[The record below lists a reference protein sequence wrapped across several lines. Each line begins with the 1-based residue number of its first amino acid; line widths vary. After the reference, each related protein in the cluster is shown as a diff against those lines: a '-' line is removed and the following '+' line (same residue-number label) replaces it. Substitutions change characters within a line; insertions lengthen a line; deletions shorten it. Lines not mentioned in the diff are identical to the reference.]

1 VRFFPMCEYEGD
13 GRFRSRLTG
22 ETTEVTTR
30 RAVVDATYMAS
41 RVPAT
46 EPPPFAV
53 ADGVRCVPVGQL
65 TSVDEPPAGYVIVG
79 GGKTALDAGC
89 WLLDRGTPP
98 ERITWIRPRDS
109 WLLNRTFFQPGPGV
123 AMTFEGVVL
132 EIEAVAECSS
142 IDEAFEQ
149 LERNQVMLR
158 TDPTVTPTMMKGATL
173 SVGELEQ
180 LRRIENVVRLG
191 HVERIDLDEI
201 VLEHGSIPTTPDH
214 LHIHCAAAGLPD
226 NPGVP
231 IFTDDTVTLQVVSR
245 VSLPLSGGMIGHLEA
260 TSRTTAEKNQLLPP
274 NPWPHTPF
282 DFMRHVLNGIRSEM
296 QWQDGDGLQAWVDA
310 SRLNLVKGIDADPD
324 QSRVVELQGRFLTAL
339 FPAMAKI
346 DEWTALATPAERA
359 RIFEPAAAEGA

>member
-1 VRFFPMCEYEGD
+1 MT

-22 ETTEVTTR
+22 QTTEVTAR

-46 EPPPFAV
+46 DPPPFLV

-65 TSVDEPPAGYVIVG
+65 TAVDEPPAGYVIVG

-109 WLLNRTFFQPGPGV
+109 WLLNRTYFQPGPGV
-123 AMTFEGVVL
+123 AVTFEGVVL

-158 TDPTVTPTMMKGATL
+158 TDRSVTPTMMKGATL
-173 SVGELEQ
+173 SLGELDQ
-180 LRRIENVVRLG
+180 LRRIQNVVRLG

-214 LHIHCAAAGLPD
+214 LHIHCAASGLPD
-226 NPGVP
+226 NPAVP
-231 IFTDDTVTLQVVSR
+231 IFTDDTITLQVVTR

-260 TSRTTAEKNQLLPP
+260 TGRTTAEKNRLLAPQP
-274 NPWPHTPF
+274 VAAHTVRLHAARPER
-282 DFMRHVLNGIRSEM
+282 D
-296 QWQDGDGLQAWVDA
+296 QDRDA
-310 SRLNLVKGIDADPD
+310 VA
-324 QSRVVELQGRFLTAL
+324 GR
-339 FPAMAKI
+339 
-346 DEWTALATPAERA
+346 
-359 RIFEPAAAEGA
+359 